1 MPDPTTTLPVAAAG
15 ARPRALQHIA
25 EPLSVVLARH
35 GLSSVGPDI
44 TIDALRPLSGIAG
57 DLEGRGV
64 LTYLSSARFASGL
77 AGVTGVAVLTTEA
90 LAPLVPPGLSIVLTT
105 DPPRDAFY
113 AILGDAV
120 RQGRYQRLPSRISPG
135 ARIARTATVE
145 ENVVV
150 EEGASIGHGAVVLSN
165 TYVGRDVV
173 VKPNATIGGDGFE
186 TASPGGRRIVV
197 PHAGGVWLAEGVE
210 IGSSTCI
217 DKGLF
222 GDFSY
227 LGAGTKVDNLV
238 HFAHS
243 AVTGPDC
250 SLVACCEISGSVVLG
265 GGVWVGPHVAINQG
279 LRIGDCSYIGTGAIV
294 TRHLPPHS
302 LAYGSPA
309 KIMAK
314 VCACRSKLTFI
325 GDRADCTNCGKQ
337 YRLVDD
343 EVQLV

>member
-1 MPDPTTTLPVAAAG
+1 MPDPPTTLPLNAAG

-25 EPLSVVLARH
+25 EPLSVVVARH

-57 DLEGRGV
+57 DLEGLGV
-64 LTYLSSARFASGL
+64 LTYLSSARFAAGL
-77 AGVTGVAVLTTEA
+77 AGVTGVAVLTTES
-90 LAPLVPPGLSIVLTT
+90 LAALVPPGLAIVLTA

-113 AILGDAV
+113 AILGGAV
-120 RQGRYQRLPSRISPG
+120 RQGRYQRLPSRISPR
-135 ARIARTATVE
+135 ASIARTATVE

-150 EEGASIGHGAVVLSN
+150 EEGASIGHGAVVLAN

-173 VKPNATIGGDGFE
+173 IKPNATIGGDGFE

-210 IGSSTCI
+210 VGSSTCI

-222 GDFSY
+222 GDFTFV
-227 LGAGTKVDNLV
+227 GAGTKIDNLI

-243 AVTGPDC
+243 AVAGPDC

-265 GGVWVGPHVAINQG
+265 RGVWVGPHVAINQG
-279 LRIGDCSYIGTGAIV
+279 LRIGDHSYLGTGAIV
-294 TRHLPPHS
+294 TRDVPAHS

-309 KIMAK
+309 KTMAR
-314 VCACRSKLTFI
+314 VCACRSKLSFLD
-325 GDRADCTNCGKQ
+325 GRADCTTCGRQ
-337 YRLVDD
+337 YRLTAD
-343 EVQLV
+343 EVVLV